1 MGKVFDAVCSAGKR
15 VYGAV
20 RGGCK
25 FVVEKANSTVTAVC
39 LTALAVFGVSG
50 GVFAEE
56 ADPRVIAMPT
66 TSPIK
71 WKESADGL
79 LQYLSSNLT
88 PILGITLAIV
98 AIVVVFR
105 WLVKGASGRV

>member
-25 FVVEKANSTVTAVC
+25 VVVEKANSTVTAVC
-39 LTALAVFGVSG
+39 LAALAVFGLSG
-50 GVFAEE
+50 GVFAED
-56 ADPRVIAMPT
+56 DPAVINLPA

-88 PILGITLAIV
+88 PILGLTLAIV

>member
-1 MGKVFDAVCSAGKR
+1 MGKVFDVVCGAAKR

-25 FVVEKANSTVTAVC
+25 VVVEKANSTVTAVC
-39 LTALAVFGVSG
+39 LTALAAFGLSG

-56 ADPRVIAMPT
+56 PAPGVIAMPAV
-66 TSPIK
+66 SPIK

-79 LQYLSSNLT
+79 LQYLSTNLT

-105 WLVKGASGRV
+105 WLVKGASGKV